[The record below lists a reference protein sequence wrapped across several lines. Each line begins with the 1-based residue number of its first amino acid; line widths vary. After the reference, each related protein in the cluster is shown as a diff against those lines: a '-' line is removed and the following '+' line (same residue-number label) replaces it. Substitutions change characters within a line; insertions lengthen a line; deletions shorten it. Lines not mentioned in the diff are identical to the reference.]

1 MDRRGSCRGTW
12 RGDGAAS
19 DGAARELGARQAKR
33 KQQRRGLELRVV
45 RAPMGLLLTN
55 RDKGSDVRERGKHGE
70 GGRGAGEGT
79 EELHSSGSKREE
91 EALDRGGG
99 VLWWLR
105 IEELG
110 LELWLVG
117 GGMGGSRCGF
127 SGVWRRL
134 RGNKRPR
141 F

>member
-1 MDRRGSCRGTW
+1 MDRHDSYRGSW
-12 RGDGAAS
+12 RADGAAS
-19 DGAARELGARQAKR
+19 DGAARGVGARQAKR

-55 RDKGSDVRERGKHGE
+55 RDKGAMKREGKVHGE

-79 EELHSSGSKREE
+79 EEVHSSGSKREE

-99 VLWWLR
+99 VLWWLQ

-110 LELWLVG
+110 LELWLVV
-117 GGMGGSRCGF
+117 GGMGGSRWGIW
-127 SGVWRRL
+127 SG
-134 RGNKRPR
+134 GGADGTNS
-141 F
+141 